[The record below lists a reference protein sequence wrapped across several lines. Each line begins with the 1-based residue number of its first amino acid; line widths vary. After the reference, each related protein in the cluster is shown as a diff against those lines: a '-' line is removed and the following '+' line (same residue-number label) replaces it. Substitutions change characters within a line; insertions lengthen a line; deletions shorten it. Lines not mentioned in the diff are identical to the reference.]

1 MSMLNLHDWTL
12 TIGVTA
18 LLATLLTLGLALK
31 SLKDFSRTGPQLRDE
46 VLKHYRLELAASISR
61 LMAWSWLTAFA
72 LIAIGTTSHLGV
84 QNLMGRATEFW
95 PSLTAGVSSLLII
108 LGYLFS
114 HNLLYLPANIEASS
128 NYRMSRFF
136 PLWKMLSPI
145 RLKVAAWLLAALPAT
160 IWIVAALGSAMRLD
174 WANAIAFAALPAFS
188 LLVYLGARQREP
200 HPVEAKVL
208 DGKLNILMIGSD
220 SLRADRVNS
229 GYHRELTPFIDQLAK
244 QGTHFENCF
253 VPCAR
258 TAPSLASMLTGT
270 WPQRHGIR
278 DNFVA
283 GEECAM
289 NGAPSMVTALR
300 KAGYQTVAISDW
312 CGADLCKLEFGFE
325 ECNLPD
331 DQWNI
336 KYLLRQGPKD
346 IRLFLSLFVRN
357 RLGKRFLPELYYL
370 AGVPTTSQLGCDARA
385 AISRAARDG
394 QPFLINAFM
403 STTHGPFGSEY
414 PFYTQYS
421 GVDYSGNSKFVM
433 CGLNEPFEVVRQQG
447 YSKDK
452 FDLDQIVDLYDGCVR
467 NFDAEVEKTIA
478 HLERC
483 GLRDKTIIVIYSD
496 HGMEFFERGTWGQG
510 NSVIVDDSASIPL
523 IIVDPLGAGRKNIS
537 EVTRSVDIAPTLLD
551 MVGQGQLSDAF
562 DGISLAGVIRGNS
575 PMPELPAYYET
586 GIWFTKIPVLDDD
599 HLVYPELPELLE
611 VPNKQ
616 AATIGLKPAARKMI
630 IEAKDRAFRLGRWKL
645 VRVSCNGGPKWHLY
659 DVESDPICERTI
671 EGDYPDIIEE
681 LRTRGSEF
689 WVG

>member
-1 MSMLNLHDWTL
+1 MLDLHDWML

-18 LLATLLTLGLALK
+18 LLATLLTVGLALK

-46 VLKHYRLELAASISR
+46 VLNHYRLELAASITR
-61 LMAWSWLTAFA
+61 LMAWSWLVAFG

-84 QNLMGRATEFW
+84 QSLIGQAPAFWTSLAT
-95 PSLTAGVSSLLII
+95 GIMSLLIV

-128 NYRMSRFF
+128 NYRVSRFF
-136 PLWKMLSPI
+136 PLWKMLSPM
-145 RLKVAAWLLAALPAT
+145 RLRATAWLLAAIPTT
-160 IWIVAALGSAMRLD
+160 IWMAAAFGSVMRQD
-174 WANAIAFAALPAFS
+174 FGNAIVFAALPAFS
-188 LLVYLGARQREP
+188 FLLFLGGYQREP
-200 HPVEAKVL
+200 QPVKATAQHE
-208 DGKLNILMIGSD
+208 KLNILMIGSD

-244 QGTHFENCF
+244 RGTHFENCF

-283 GEECAM
+283 GEECSM
-289 NGAPSMVTALR
+289 NGVPSMVAALR

-312 CGADLCKLEFGFE
+312 CGADLCKLEFGFD
-325 ECNLPD
+325 ECDLPD

-370 AGVPTTSQLGCDARA
+370 AGVPTTSQLGRDARA
-385 AISRAARDG
+385 AISSAARAG

-414 PFYTQYS
+414 PFYTRFS
-421 GVDYSGNSKFVM
+421 GADYSGNSKFVM

-467 NFDAEVEKTIA
+467 NFDAEVEKTIT

-483 GLRDKTIIVIYSD
+483 GLKDKTIIVIYSD
-496 HGMEFFERGTWGQG
+496 HGMEFFEHGTWGQG
-510 NSVIVDDSASIPL
+510 NSVIVDDSARIPL
-523 IIVDPLGAGRKNIS
+523 IIVDPLRCGSKEIS
-537 EVTRSVDIAPTLLD
+537 EVARTVDVAPTLLD
-551 MVGQGQLSDAF
+551 MVGLWDLSDAF

-611 VPNKQ
+611 VPNKEV
-616 AATIGLKPAARKMI
+616 ATIGLKPAAGKMVV
-630 IEAKDRAFRLGRWKL
+630 EAKDRAFRLGRWKL
-645 VRVSCNGGPKWHLY
+645 VRVACNSGPKWHLY
-659 DVESDPICERTI
+659 DIQNDPACKRNVERE
-671 EGDYPDIIEE
+671 YPNIAKDLKE
-681 LRTRGSEF
+681 LGTAF
-689 WVG
+689 WSS